1 MDSNSLSIN
10 VLLFL
15 LLYSVVVFIVTWLWF
30 GERKQGLLAFFFTYS
45 SCLSGGM
52 VWGDGQSVRRW
63 PLINSKKRNN
73 HDGSS
78 RIPKRYG

>member
-30 GERKQGLLAFFFTYS
+30 GERKQGLLAFFTYS

>member
-30 GERKQGLLAFFFTYS
+30 SERKQGLLAFFYLFFLPFWRHGVEGQTVYS
-45 SCLSGGM
+45 ALA
-52 VWGDGQSVRRW
+52 
-63 PLINSKKRNN
+63 PN
-73 HDGSS
+73 
-78 RIPKRYG
+78 

>member
-30 GERKQGLLAFFFTYS
+30 SERKQGLLAFFLLILPAFLAAW
-45 SCLSGGM
+45 CGGTDSLF
-52 VWGDGQSVRRW
+52 GAD
-63 PLINSKKRNN
+63 P
-73 HDGSS
+73 
-78 RIPKRYG
+78 

>member
-30 GERKQGLLAFFFTYS
+30 SERKQGFLAFFLLILPAFLAVW
-45 SCLSGGM
+45 CGGQT
-52 VWGDGQSVRRW
+52 VCSALA
-63 PLINSKKRNN
+63 PN
-73 HDGSS
+73 
-78 RIPKRYG
+78 